1 MGRGTIVHCDAEQD
15 VLILYSPLSHK
26 KFIPDAPYW
35 HCVSSQELLKLK
47 SGSQTITH
55 RWKREISIDC
65 FPFTKKEKWAEVL
78 VQRKMG
84 KMSWGLHLVLLVM
97 ERHLLFFSSLWG
109 IFPMK
114 HHCGGMEN
122 RVKKTTNRDETYHWQ
137 ENMFLRVLWGKSIIW
152 LLWKSKAVLSV
163 YQPLKKSDS
172 MSKFPHI
179 LFRCICFLFIKS
191 FGK

>member
-1 MGRGTIVHCDAEQD
+1 MTDYEFDNSVGVKNCVFWNLWILQKRTWICKIPFFFFFPEKTNLLWKRNCFIVIVFSGSFCVGRGTIVHCDAEQD
-15 VLILYSPLSHK
+15 VLILYFSLSHK

-65 FPFTKKEKWAEVL
+65 FPFTRKEKWGEVL
-78 VQRKMG
+78 VQGKMG

-97 ERHLLFFSSLWG
+97 ERHPLFFSSLWS

-122 RVKKTTNRDETYHWQ
+122 RVKKKH
-137 ENMFLRVLWGKSIIW
+137 K
-152 LLWKSKAVLSV
+152 
-163 YQPLKKSDS
+163 
-172 MSKFPHI
+172 
-179 LFRCICFLFIKS
+179 
-191 FGK
+191 